1 MCPVQII
8 NRLAARHPITSIP
21 CVAAIWG
28 LCSDRHTHQFGRRRF
43 LGCVHLKQA
52 SIPEILALKP
62 NGASECRWLKYK
74 IVDGSMRK
82 EVKVKMQNLENDTH
96 FEN

>member
-1 MCPVQII
+1 VWQRSWGYALTGTRT
-8 NRLAARHPITSIP
+8 NLAA
-21 CVAAIWG
+21 AG
-28 LCSDRHTHQFGRRRF
+28 F
-43 LGCVHLKQA
+43 LDCVHLKQA